1 MLDLVVLLLM
11 MTTTQTNISS
21 LNQAKRRLYLQN
33 EGGKDRSWSVCATLD
48 PRVYFEILDDISQH
62 GTYWFLGPRENID
75 FIMLCKVISALLL
88 VKLLE
93 LNVEIELTS
102 NRWGISSPKRS
113 KDIPRRI
120 FVSNHEG
127 NVVSPAPNLIF
138 PFSTSDLLNHTSH
151 RYQCPY
157 AST

>member
-1 MLDLVVLLLM
+1 M
-11 MTTTQTNISS
+11 I
-21 LNQAKRRLYLQN
+21 YLSM
-33 EGGKDRSWSVCATLD
+33 EHIV
-48 PRVYFEILDDISQH
+48 
-62 GTYWFLGPRENID
+62 GPRENID
-75 FIMLCKVISALLL
+75 FIMLCKVISALSL
-88 VKLLE
+88 VKLE
-93 LNVEIELTS
+93 LELTS
-102 NRWGISSPKRS
+102 NRWGISPIKRRE
-113 KDIPRRI
+113 DIPRRI